1 MVGALLQPAER
12 EGSVTGVIF
21 FDVDAVLG
29 MCGHGSIGLGVTL
42 AHLGRIGLG
51 EHRIDTPAGAVSLA
65 LEDAQTVTVTNIESR
80 RVHAAH
86 DIDVPGFGTLRG
98 DVAYGGNWFFL
109 VEPSPLPVEAGNIPA
124 LTDFSIRVREAANA
138 QGAVGENGKLIDHV
152 VLLGGADAP
161 DIHGRNFVLTP
172 DNTYD
177 RSPCGTG
184 CSARLACLAA
194 DQRLAP
200 GDEIVQ
206 ESVIGSRYRLS
217 YQPGANGGVIPR
229 ITGQAHVMA
238 ESRLIFAAED
248 PFRAGIAL
256 SGGDASPQA
265 PHG

>member
-1 MVGALLQPAER
+1 
-12 EGSVTGVIF
+12 
-21 FDVDAVLG
+21 
-29 MCGHGSIGLGVTL
+29 
-42 AHLGRIGLG
+42 
-51 EHRIDTPAGAVSLA
+51 
-65 LEDAQTVTVTNIESR
+65 
-80 RVHAAH
+80 
-86 DIDVPGFGTLRG
+86 

-109 VEPSPLPVEAGNIPA
+109 VDPSPLAVEAGNIPA

-138 QGAVGENGKLIDHV
+138 QGAVGENGELIDHV

-161 DIHGRNFVLTP
+161 GVHGRNFVLTP

-217 YQPGANGGVIPR
+217 YQPGTSGGVIPR

-238 ESRLIFAAED
+238 ESRLIFADAD
-248 PFRAGIAL
+248 PFHAGIAP
-256 SGGDASPQA
+256 SSPGTSPQP

>member
-138 QGAVGENGKLIDHV
+138 QGAVGENGELIDHV

-206 ESVIGSRYRLS
+206 ESVIGSRYRVS

-238 ESRLIFAAED
+238 ESRLIFAAEA